1 MSDNRDPGARLLQ
14 DVMRFKGQ
22 RNEARAETARQAGLI
37 AELQLE
43 LIATGVRGR
52 LLRFEDFH
60 QHVTVEAVL
69 CPDGRVDSRKLDLM
83 VSDLLRRRPELGV
96 SPQK

>member
-1 MSDNRDPGARLLQ
+1 MTDYRDPGTRLLQ

-22 RNEARAETARQAGLI
+22 RNEARAETARQARLV

-43 LIATGVRGR
+43 LIAARVRGR

-60 QHVTVEAVL
+60 QHVTVAAVIQ
-69 CPDGRVDSRKLDLM
+69 PDGRVDYRTLDLM
-83 VSDLLRRRPELGV
+83 VSDLLRRRPELSV
-96 SPQK
+96 LP